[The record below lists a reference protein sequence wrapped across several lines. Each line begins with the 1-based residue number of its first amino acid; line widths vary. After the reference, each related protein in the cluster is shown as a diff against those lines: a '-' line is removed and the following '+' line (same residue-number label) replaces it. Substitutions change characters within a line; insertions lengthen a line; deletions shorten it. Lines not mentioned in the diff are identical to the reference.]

1 MTKEKN
7 KQDFLLMR
15 LKEYVENIAG
25 FRMNTPRDFDFL
37 SGAVLKETRTRLS
50 PTTLRR
56 LWGYQKE
63 VQTSRLSTLNILSCY
78 IGYSDW
84 ETFCKYQL
92 DNGEVESEFLKNNS
106 LNTSTLIKG
115 DKLKLMWHPD
125 RCVTIQYIGLSMFR
139 VIENRNSKL
148 SVDDTFICDCI
159 IENQPLTLYNLIRK
173 NSDPVNYICGK
184 KGGVKYLIITG

>member
-1 MTKEKN
+1 
-7 KQDFLLMR
+7 MR